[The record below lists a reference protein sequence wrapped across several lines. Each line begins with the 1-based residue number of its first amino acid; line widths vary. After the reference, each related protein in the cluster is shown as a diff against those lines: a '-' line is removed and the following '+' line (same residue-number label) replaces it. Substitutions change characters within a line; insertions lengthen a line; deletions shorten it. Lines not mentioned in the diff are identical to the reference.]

1 MSQRTVFFISD
12 HSGVTSETFGHSLIT
27 QFDALEFKK
36 ITVPFVS
43 TLDKARQAV
52 KMINATAVADG
63 QPPIVFSTL
72 VKDDVRDVVRGTN
85 ALFLD
90 FFDSFLAPLE
100 QALGMKS
107 AHAMGVSHGMQNT
120 VEYDRRIE
128 AMNFALAHDDG
139 ANPEGYGKA
148 DVILLGVS
156 RSGKTPT
163 CLYLALQYGVFAANF
178 PLTEEEFE
186 DRRTP
191 AALGEDREKMYG
203 LTIEPRRLQEIR
215 SVRGIGQRYASPQQV
230 SFEIRQAE
238 ALFERLGIPSVDT
251 TRCSIEE
258 LASRIIDEK
267 GLERRTLA

>member
-1 MSQRTVFFISD
+1 MSQRTVFFISN
-12 HSGVTSETFGHSLIT
+12 HSGVTAETLGHSLIT

-52 KMINATAVADG
+52 KMINVTAVSDG

-72 VKDDVRDVVRGTN
+72 VKDNVRDVVRGAD

-100 QALGMKS
+100 DALGMRS

-128 AMNFALAHDDG
+128 ATNFALAHDDG
-139 ANPEGYGKA
+139 ANLDGYAKA
-148 DVILLGVS
+148 DVVLLGVS

-178 PLTEEEFE
+178 PLTEEDLE
-186 DRRTP
+186 DRHTP
-191 AALGEDREKMYG
+191 AVLDEGREKMYG
-203 LTIEPRRLQEIR
+203 LTIEPGRLEEIR
-215 SVRGIGQRYASPQQV
+215 NARGIGRRYASPQQV
-230 SFEIRQAE
+230 RFEIRQAE
-238 ALFERLGIPSVDT
+238 ALFTRIGIPCVDT

-258 LASRIIDEK
+258 LASRIILEK
-267 GLERRTLA
+267 GLERRTVA